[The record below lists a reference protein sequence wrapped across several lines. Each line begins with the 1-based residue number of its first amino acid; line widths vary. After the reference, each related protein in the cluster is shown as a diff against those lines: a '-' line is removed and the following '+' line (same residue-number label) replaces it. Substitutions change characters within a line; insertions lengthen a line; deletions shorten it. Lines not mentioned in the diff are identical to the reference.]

1 MSRSQRRRAKDK
13 GTVKLPKNHT
23 PAPPPAKT
31 ATPPAKGRTAG
42 ISTSSGLNLPA
53 ILSALAVIAVLGGL
67 GFWLF
72 TRNPQDATTAAT
84 TPPPEVEQA
93 ALDALNAQQNPKA
106 TAAAPASPS
115 TVVAAAPATERKTY
129 TALPPMT
136 IDPAKQYI
144 ATISTPRGDIVARLR
159 PDLAPQTVNSFVF
172 LAREGFYDGLT
183 WHRVLKD
190 FMAQGGD
197 PLGDG
202 TGGAGYNVPAE
213 FTNDVSFDRPG
224 ILAMARANDPD
235 SASSQFFITTAPAPW
250 LDGQYTIFGEVIEGQ
265 EIVNAIPLRDPM
277 TASEPGEQILTIT
290 IEEGES

>member
-1 MSRSQRRRAKDK
+1 MSRSQRRRGKDK

-23 PAPPPAKT
+23 PAPPPAKP
-31 ATPPAKGRTAG
+31 AAKGRTAG

-53 ILSALAVIAVLGGL
+53 ILSALAVLAVLGGL

-72 TRNPQDATTAAT
+72 TRNPQAAATAAM
-84 TPPPEVEQA
+84 TPPPEVERA
-93 ALDALNAQQNPKA
+93 ALDAVTSQQNLEA
-106 TAAAPASPS
+106 TAAAANASKP
-115 TVVAAAPATERKTY
+115 TVVAAAPATKRRTY
-129 TALPPMT
+129 TELPPMT

-144 ATISTPRGDIVARLR
+144 ATISTPRGDIVAQLR
-159 PDLAPQTVNSFVF
+159 PDLAPQTVNNFVF

-183 WHRVLKD
+183 WHRVLQD

-213 FTNDVSFDRPG
+213 FTNEVSFDRPG
-224 ILAMARANDPD
+224 ILAMARANDPN

-250 LDGQYTIFGEVIEGQ
+250 LDGQYTVFGEVIEGQ

-277 TASEPGEQILTIT
+277 TATEPGEQILAIT
-290 IEEGES
+290 IEERES